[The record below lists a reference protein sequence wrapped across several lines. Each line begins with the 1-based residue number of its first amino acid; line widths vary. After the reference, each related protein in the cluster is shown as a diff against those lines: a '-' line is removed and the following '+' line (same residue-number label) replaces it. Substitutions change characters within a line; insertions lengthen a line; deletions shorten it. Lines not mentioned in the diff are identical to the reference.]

1 MFNRVM
7 GSVLMKS
14 MYVLRPCR
22 FLVTYGYL
30 FNDPFQS
37 SHYKSTMAVNPE
49 QAGAAHHWLSLALWK
64 TLGWNKHYH
73 IVEWRFIHGS
83 TLNGEFKYAVDP
95 CQIFL
100 NFKPILTRFPR
111 SCPCVYIRMQVI
123 ISLQFCQS
131 IQEQRESSHS
141 GLSIAFGS
149 GTFREKLILER
160 E

>member
-7 GSVLMKS
+7 GCVLMKS

-73 IVEWRFIHGS
+73 IVEWQFIHGS
-83 TLNGEFKYAVDP
+83 TLNGEFKYAVDT
-95 CQIFL
+95 CQLFP
-100 NFKPILTRFPR
+100 NFKLILTRFPR
-111 SCPCVYIRMQVI
+111 SCPCVHIRIQVI
-123 ISLQFCQS
+123 ISLQFYQS
-131 IQEQRESSHS
+131 IQDQRESRHS

-149 GTFREKLILER
+149 GTFRENLISER